1 MSRSTSPNSA
11 RDRAASIKRL
21 KEAVAQRKQDGQ
33 PMPTGRAATPAA
45 AKQDTSGRKGAPW
58 ETR

>member
-1 MSRSTSPNSA
+1 MSRSTSPNPA

-21 KEAVAQRKQDGQ
+21 KEVVAQRKQDGQ
-33 PMPTGRAATPAA
+33 RTPTGRTATPAA
-45 AKQDTSGRKGAPW
+45 GEQDTSGRKRAPW